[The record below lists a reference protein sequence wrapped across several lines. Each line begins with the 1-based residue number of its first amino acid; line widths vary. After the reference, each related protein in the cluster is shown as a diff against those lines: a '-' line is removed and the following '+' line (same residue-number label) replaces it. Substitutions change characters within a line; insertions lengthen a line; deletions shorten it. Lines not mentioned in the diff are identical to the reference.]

1 MLESRK
7 TPQRPLKGHAL
18 SFCSVTT
25 FKSSS
30 REIQCLCTHSRKHT
44 HYPHRDAQTH
54 EYNLK
59 IRKFLKSLKKNTNE
73 IGMASKI
80 A

>member
-1 MLESRK
+1 MLGSRK
-7 TPQRPLKGHAL
+7 TPQRPLKGQAL

-25 FKSSS
+25 FNSSS
-30 REIQCLCTHSRKHT
+30 RKIQCLCTHSRKHT
-44 HYPHRDAQTH
+44 HYTHRDAQTH